1 MKAIRRFTVR
11 PVLPEPLRPLSDLA
25 RNLRWSWHTETRDLF
40 QTVDP
45 EGWQAAGGD
54 PVRLLGS
61 VPAARLAELAW
72 DRRFLRRLTAAADDL
87 DDYLHGRRWYQ
98 TQNDRTAPTAPGRP
112 PHGIAKGTP
121 GRTPHGTAEGMPGH
135 PADADGAFPT
145 AIAYFSPEFG
155 VTAALPQ
162 YSGGLGIL
170 AGDHLKA
177 ASDLGVPLIGVGLLY
192 RHGYFRQSLSRDGW
206 QQEHY
211 PVLDPNE
218 LPVSLMREHDGT
230 PAVVSLALPAG
241 RRLRAHI
248 WVARVGRVPLLM
260 LDSDVEENA
269 PGERDVTDRLYGG
282 GSEHRLLQEMLL
294 GIGGVRAVRAYC
306 RLTGHPVP
314 EVFHTNEG
322 HAGFLGLERIREL
335 GDAPEPLDF
344 DAALE
349 AVRAGT
355 VFTTHTPVPA
365 GIDRFDRELVAR
377 HFGER
382 GELPGVPVDKILRLG
397 TETYPGGAP
406 ELFNMA
412 VMGLRLAQRAN
423 GVSTLHGAVSRGMF
437 AGLWPG
443 FDADEVPITS
453 VTNGVHAPTW
463 VAPEVSRLGA
473 RQIGAS
479 RAEDALT
486 VGGSDLWNS
495 VVNIPDAEIWELRRE
510 LREQLVTEVRT
521 RLRASWRQRGAGAAE
536 LGWVDGVLDPDVLTI
551 GFARRV
557 PSYKRL
563 TLMLRDR
570 DRLRELL
577 LHPTRPIQIVV
588 AGKAHPADDGGK
600 RLVQELVRFA
610 DDPRVRHRIVFLPD
624 YGMGMAQKLYPGC
637 DVWLNNPLRPLEAC
651 GTSGMKAALN
661 GCLNLSV
668 LDGWWDEWYEP
679 DFGWAIPTADG
690 SATDEDRRDD
700 LEAAALYELI
710 ENRVAPRFYDRGA
723 GGLPERWIEMVRR
736 TLATLGP
743 KVLAGRMV
751 REYVERLYAP
761 AAHAHRA
768 LDPDTARDL
777 AAWKARVRAVW
788 PQVAVDHVE
797 ATETLE
803 ALESMAATEAAAG
816 ERVAGG
822 AAMAAGETT
831 ENAAAVEFAEPTA
844 VGTAELGAILG
855 LRVQVALGEL
865 RPEDVE
871 VQAVAGR
878 VDPDDAI
885 ADARMFP
892 LKPTGGPDLQGRW
905 VYEGPLSLDR
915 TGAFGY
921 TVRVLPAHRLLAS
934 PADLGLVALPSGTP
948 GEGAG
953 LLMR

>member
-25 RNLRWSWHTETRDLF
+25 RNLRWSWHTGTRDLF
-40 QTVDP
+40 RSVDP
-45 EGWQAAGGD
+45 ERWAAAGGD

-61 VPAARLAELAW
+61 VAAERLTELAG
-72 DRRFLRRLTAAADDL
+72 DRDFLDRLDAVAADL
-87 DDYLHGRRWYQ
+87 DAYMTGDRWYQ
-98 TQNDRTAPTAPGRP
+98 EQTDRL
-112 PHGIAKGTP
+112 
-121 GRTPHGTAEGMPGH
+121 
-135 PADADGAFPT
+135 PAAV
-145 AIAYFSPEFG
+145 AYFSPEFG
-155 VTAALPQ
+155 ITAALPQ

-218 LPVSLMREHDGT
+218 LPLDQLEEPDGT
-230 PAVVSLALPAG
+230 PAQVTLALPG
-241 RRLRAHI
+241 DRSLRARI
-248 WVARVGRVPLLM
+248 WLAQVGRIPLLL
-260 LDSDVEENA
+260 LDSDVEENGL
-269 PGERDVTDRLYGG
+269 GERGVTDRLYGG

-294 GIGGVRAVRAYC
+294 GIGGVRAVRTYC
-306 RLTGHPVP
+306 ALTGHAAP

-322 HAGFLGLERIREL
+322 HAGFLGLERIAEL
-335 GDAPEPLDF
+335 RAEGLDF

-377 HFGER
+377 HFGPHA
-382 GELPGVPVDKILRLG
+382 ELPHMEVDRVLRLG
-397 TETYPGGAP
+397 MESYPGGEP
-406 ELFNMA
+406 GLFNMA

-423 GVSTLHGAVSRGMF
+423 GVSLLHGNVSREMF

-443 FDADEVPITS
+443 FDPEEVPITS

-463 VAPEVSRLGA
+463 VAPEVFRLGA
-473 RQIGAS
+473 RQIGAQ
-479 RAEDALT
+479 RTEEALS
-486 VGGSDLWNS
+486 VGDSDRWDS
-495 VVNIPDAEIWELRRE
+495 VADIADRDIWELRRS
-510 LREQLVTEVRT
+510 LRELLVLEVRE
-521 RLRASWRQRGAGAAE
+521 RLRASWRQRGAGTAE
-536 LGWVDGVLDPDVLTI
+536 LGWIDGVLDPDVLTI

-570 DRLRELL
+570 DRLTDLL
-577 LHPTRPIQIVV
+577 LHPERPVQIVV

-600 RLVQELVRFA
+600 RLIQELVRFA

-624 YGMGMAQKLYPGC
+624 YGMAMAQKLYPGC
-637 DVWLNNPLRPLEAC
+637 DIWLNNPLRPLEAC

-668 LDGWWDEWYEP
+668 LDGWWDEWFQP

-690 SATDEDRRDD
+690 AGTDPDRRDAI
-700 LEAAALYELI
+700 EAAALYDLLEQRI
-710 ENRVAPRFYDRGA
+710 TPCFYGRGRD
-723 GGLPERWIEMVRR
+723 GLPDRWIEMVRR
-736 TLATLGP
+736 TLSLLGP

-768 LDPDTARDL
+768 MDADAARAL
-777 AAWKARVRAVW
+777 AGWKARVRAAW
-788 PQVAVDHVE
+788 HGVAVDHVE
-797 ATETLE
+797 TSVT
-803 ALESMAATEAAAG
+803 AA
-816 ERVAGG
+816 
-822 AAMAAGETT
+822 
-831 ENAAAVEFAEPTA
+831 
-844 VGTAELGAILG
+844 TAELGSTLA
-855 LRVQVALGEL
+855 LRVRVGLGGL
-865 RPEDVE
+865 KPEDVE
-871 VQAVAGR
+871 VQAVSGR
-878 VDPDDAI
+878 VDGEDRITGATSV
-885 ADARMFP
+885 P
-892 LKPTGGPDLQGRW
+892 LKPVGAPDAEGRR
-905 VYEGPLSLDR
+905 VYEGPLALDR
-915 TGAFGY
+915 TGPFGY
-921 TVRVLPAHRLLAS
+921 TVRILPSHRLLAS
-934 PADLGLVALPSGTP
+934 GAELGLVAVPS
-948 GEGAG
+948 EDVVEAAG